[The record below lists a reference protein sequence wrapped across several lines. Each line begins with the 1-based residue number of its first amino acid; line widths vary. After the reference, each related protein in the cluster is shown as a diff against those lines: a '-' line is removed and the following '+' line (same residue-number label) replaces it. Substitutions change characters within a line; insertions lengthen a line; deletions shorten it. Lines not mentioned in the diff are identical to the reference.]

1 MTLDAAVRAE
11 VGGFSLD
18 VELTALAGRTV
29 AVLGPNGA
37 GKTSLLRV
45 LAGLLPLSAGRVAL
59 GETVLDDPATG
70 VFVPPEQRPIGVV
83 FQDYLLFPH
92 LTALDNVAFGLR
104 CRGVARAQAHARAGE
119 WLERFGLAQFAA
131 SRPAQLSGGQA
142 QRVALARAL
151 VSDPALLLLDEPLSA
166 LDVGTR
172 AEVRRDLRRHLSSF
186 GGVRV
191 LVTHDPL
198 EAAALAD
205 ELVVVEGG
213 RVVQAGPLEE
223 LTARPRS
230 AYVAELAGTNLLR
243 GRASGSE
250 IVLAGD
256 RGGRLTTA
264 SPATGEVLA
273 VVPPQAVALSLQRHE
288 GSPRNVWAGRV
299 DGIERIGDRAR
310 VRVVGPLTLVAEV
323 TVASVHDLGL
333 GEDSEVWMS
342 VKATEISV
350 YPA

>member
-1 MTLDAAVRAE
+1 VKLHAVVRAD

-18 VELTALAGRTV
+18 VELTASAGRTV

-37 GKTSLLRV
+37 GKTTLLRA
-45 LAGLLPLSAGRVAL
+45 LAGLLPLSAGRVVL
-59 GETVLDDPATG
+59 GETVLDDPAAG

-92 LTALDNVAFGLR
+92 LSAIENVAFGLR
-104 CRGVARAQAHARAGE
+104 SRGMGRNQAHARAGE
-119 WLERFGLAQFAA
+119 WLERVGLSQSAS
-131 SRPAQLSGGQA
+131 SRPAELSGGQA

-151 VSDPALLLLDEPLSA
+151 VSDPALLLLDEAAGGARRRHPGRGPPRPPPPLG
-166 LDVGTR
+166 L
-172 AEVRRDLRRHLSSF
+172 LRRRA
-186 GGVRV
+186 RV
-191 LVTHDPL
+191 GDPRPL

-205 ELVVVEGG
+205 GLVVVEDG
-213 RVVQAGPLEE
+213 RVVQTGPLEE

-230 AYVAELAGTNLLR
+230 VYVAGLAGTNLLR
-243 GRASGSE
+243 GQATGSE
-250 IVLAGD
+250 IVLAGNP
-256 RGGRLTTA
+256 GGRVTTA

-273 VVPPQAVALSLQRHE
+273 VVPPQAVALSRQRHE